1 MSLIFASPWFA
12 LLLVIPILYLWR
24 YFKKKNLDPA
34 VKFSMFSYAKKLDN
48 GGTGNFL
55 KYLSIFL
62 RFFSIVLIV
71 LGLMRLQDRTA
82 VPVDM
87 SNSSEGTDIVICLD
101 TSPSMLALDFG
112 KEDRLTIAKNVIS
125 TFIKG
130 RPNDRLGLVVFSGAS
145 LTLCPLTIDHQ
156 ALLSMISKIT
166 YEITHSDGTAIGDAI
181 ATSLNRLKKSPAK
194 SKVIILVTDGSNN
207 MGHISPETASD
218 LAVELGIKIY
228 TVGVG
233 KDGRSVMP
241 IKDPSGFT
249 RYIPLEDSIDEP
261 TLKNIALKTRG
272 EYFRAKSEDSTKIDS
287 LASIFAQIDSLEKT
301 KIDKKIRYEYR
312 ELSNIFLIPAFL
324 MLLLDV
330 FLSSLVFRR
339 IP

>member
-12 LLLVIPILYLWR
+12 LLLVIPILYIWLSL
-24 YFKKKNLDPA
+24 KKKNLNPA
-34 VKFSMFSYAKKLDN
+34 LKFSMFSFAKQLDN
-48 GGTGNFL
+48 GAIGNFY

-62 RFFSIVLIV
+62 KFFAVVLII

-87 SNSSEGTDIVICLD
+87 SNSSQGTDIVICLD

-112 KEDRLTIAKNVIS
+112 KEDRLTLAKDVIS

-145 LTLCPLTIDHQ
+145 LTLCPLTVDHQ

-218 LAVELGIKIY
+218 LAVELGVKIY

-233 KDGRSVMP
+233 SDEKAVMP
-241 IKDPSGFT
+241 IKTLFGT
-249 RYIPLEDSIDEP
+249 RYVPLEDSIDEK
-261 TLKNIALKTRG
+261 TLREIASKTGG
-272 EYFRAKSEDSTKIDS
+272 EFFRARSEDSTKNDS
-287 LASIFAQIDSLEKT
+287 LSSIFAQIDSLEKT
-301 KIDKKIRYEYR
+301 KIDNKVRYEYR
-312 ELSNIFLIPAFL
+312 ELSNLFLIPAFL
-324 MLLLDV
+324 MLFFDV
-330 FLSSLVFRR
+330 FLSSVLFKR

>member
-1 MSLIFASPWFA
+1 MSLFFASPWFA
-12 LLLVIPILYLWR
+12 ILLIVPILYLW
-24 YFKKKNLDPA
+24 YSLKKKNLTPA
-34 VKFSMFSYAKKLDN
+34 VKFSMFSFAKKIDS
-48 GGTGNFL
+48 GEAGNFY

-62 RFFSIVLIV
+62 KFFSIFLIV
-71 LGLMRLQDRTA
+71 LGLMRLQDRTP

-87 SNSSEGTDIVICLD
+87 SNSSQGTDIIICLD

-112 KEDRLTIAKNVIS
+112 KEDRLKLAKDVIS

-145 LTLCPLTIDHQ
+145 LTLCPLTVDHQ

-166 YEITHSDGTAIGDAI
+166 HEITHSDGTAIGDAI

-207 MGHISPETASD
+207 MGHISPETASN
-218 LAVELGIKIY
+218 LAVELGVKIY

-233 KDGRSVMP
+233 KEGKSVMP
-241 IKDPSGFT
+241 VKDPSGFT
-249 RYIPLEDSIDEP
+249 RYIPIADSIDEP
-261 TLKNIALKTRG
+261 TLKEIASKTGG
-272 EYFRAKSEDSTKIDS
+272 EYFRAKSEDKTKSDS
-287 LASIFAQIDSLEKT
+287 MSSIFAQIDSLEKT

-312 ELSNIFLIPAFL
+312 ELCNIFLIPAFF

>member
-12 LLLVIPILYLWR
+12 LLLVIPILYIWLSL
-24 YFKKKNLDPA
+24 KKKNLNPA
-34 VKFSMFSYAKKLDN
+34 LKFSMFSFAKQLDN
-48 GGTGNFL
+48 GAIGNFY

-62 RFFSIVLIV
+62 KFFAVVLII

-87 SNSSEGTDIVICLD
+87 SNSSQGTDIVICLD

-112 KEDRLTIAKNVIS
+112 KEDRLTLAKDVIS

-130 RPNDRLGLVVFSGAS
+130 RSNDRLGLVVFSGAS
-145 LTLCPLTIDHQ
+145 LTLCPLTVDHQ

-218 LAVELGIKIY
+218 LAVELGVKIY

-233 KDGRSVMP
+233 SDEKAVMP
-241 IKDPSGFT
+241 VQTLFGT
-249 RYIPLEDSIDEP
+249 RYVQLEDSIDEP
-261 TLKNIALKTRG
+261 TLKSIASKTGG
-272 EYFRAKSEDSTKIDS
+272 EFFRARSEDSTRNDS
-287 LASIFAQIDSLEKT
+287 LSSIFAQIDSLEKT
-301 KIDKKIRYEYR
+301 KIDNKVRYEYR
-312 ELSNIFLIPAFL
+312 ELSNLFLIPAFL
-324 MLLLDV
+324 MLFFDV
-330 FLSSLVFRR
+330 FLSSVLFKR

>member
-1 MSLIFASPWFA
+1 MSLFFASPWFA
-12 LLLVIPILYLWR
+12 LLLIVPILYLW
-24 YFKKKNLDPA
+24 YSLKKKNLTPA
-34 VKFSMFSYAKKLDN
+34 VKFSMFSYAKKLDA
-48 GGTGNFL
+48 GDLGKFY

-62 RFFSIVLIV
+62 KFFAIFLMV
-71 LGLMRLQDRTA
+71 LGLMRLQDRTP

-87 SNSSEGTDIVICLD
+87 SNSSQGTDIVICLD

-112 KEDRLTIAKNVIS
+112 KEDRLTLAKDVIS

-145 LTLCPLTIDHQ
+145 LTLCPLTVDHQ

-207 MGHISPETASD
+207 MGHISPETASN
-218 LAVELGIKIY
+218 LAVELGVKIY

-233 KDGRSVMP
+233 KEGKSVMP
-241 IKDPSGFT
+241 VKDPMGFT

-261 TLKNIALKTRG
+261 TLKEIASKTGG
-272 EYFRAKSEDSTKIDS
+272 EYFRAKSEKATSSDSM
-287 LASIFAQIDSLEKT
+287 ASIFSQIDSLEKT
-301 KIDKKIRYEYR
+301 KIDKKIRYEYK
-312 ELSNIFLIPAFL
+312 ELANIFLIPAFL
-324 MLLLDV
+324 MLLFDV
-330 FLSSLVFRR
+330 FLSSFVFRR